1 MFQQVSEAFT
11 WIETHTSPGIRP
23 GLHRMESALARLGNP
38 ERRCKF
44 IHVAGTNGKGSTSA
58 MIASVLQ
65 AAGYRTGM
73 FVSPSILGW
82 SEQIQIDGKP
92 ISEERFLYWANHL
105 RVVIEQMIADGEEA
119 PSPYEFWTLLA
130 ICYFALDECPWF
142 IVWETGLG
150 GRLDSTNV
158 VYPLVSVITQIGI
171 DHKEYLGDTI
181 EQIAREKAGIIKQG
195 VPIVIGNL
203 PVEARHEIE
212 KIAEEKKSTQYQHG
226 RDFHAEAVTQTS
238 SKQVIHFHNRYR
250 KMENLPLALVGDH
263 QVENA
268 ANALMTL
275 EVLRQNYMTVLT
287 EEDIAK
293 GLTEVRWPGRLE
305 QVADEPMVV
314 LDGAH
319 NQQGVAAISKAISQF
334 YTYDRLIL
342 VLATMKEK
350 EANLYAPLVELADHL
365 VLTEVTDNPRSKTSE
380 VLLTEMEALNSTIP
394 MEAFSQVEQ
403 AVNFAREIAKPSD
416 LILITGSLYLIA
428 EARPIWMGNR

>member
-1 MFQQVSEAFT
+1 MFQDVSEAIT

-82 SEQIQIDGKP
+82 SEQIQIDGQP
-92 ISEERFLYWANHL
+92 ISEESFLHWANHL
-105 RVVIEQMIADGEEA
+105 RLVIEQMVADGEEA

-130 ICYFALDECPWF
+130 ICYFAFECPWF

-195 VPIVIGNL
+195 VPVVIGNL

-212 KIAEEKKSTQYQHG
+212 KIAKEKKSTQYQYG

-238 SKQVIHFHNRYR
+238 SEQVIHFDNRYR
-250 KMENLPLALVGDH
+250 KLENLPLALLGDH

-287 EEDIAK
+287 DEDIAT
-293 GLTEVRWPGRLE
+293 GLAEVRWPGRLE
-305 QVADEPMVV
+305 KVASEPTVV

-319 NQQGVAAISKAISQF
+319 NEQGVSALTTAITRL

-342 VLATMKEK
+342 ILATMKEK
-350 EANLYAPLVELADHL
+350 DANLYTPLVELADHL
-365 VLTEVTDNPRSKTSE
+365 VLTEVTDNPRTKTSE
-380 VLLTEMEALNSTIP
+380 SLLAEIESLHSTIP
-394 MEAFSQVEQ
+394 MESFSQVEQ
-403 AVNFAREIAKPSD
+403 AVTFAKEIAKPSD
-416 LILITGSLYLIA
+416 LILITGSLYLVA
-428 EARPIWMGNR
+428 EARPFWMGNR